1 MGASSGHRCRDTIE
15 RQAAPGE
22 ENDHDEPKP
31 KKMRVD
37 DSQLDDEGSS
47 PAAQDVQ
54 DTQNTQDIQNA
65 KNTQDTQIAKNTQD
79 TQIAQN
85 AKNAQD
91 AQDNDTLAKSAQN
104 VPVSKTALD
113 DAFNVE
119 FPEDFFPPE
128 PQLPELTEANLAAAT
143 GVAAPFPSA
152 TESHASVDVSS
163 DTLLSAGSP
172 DLCEALQQFFDR
184 RLATETW
191 LNSTSMLPEPSW
203 SRILLD
209 RLPLH
214 TTPTTLQVII
224 ETGVS
229 GHLAEDSLLNA
240 DSPARTQIRD
250 TMKMLT
256 RVLAL
261 AMGVGSHWVAADL
274 LPDVAQRV
282 AEPAGGGTE
291 AAWLVSRDWA
301 ENSLVALERELEE
314 VIMLEVRRI
323 EVEREELGT
332 FENWAHNL
340 GLLGWED
347 DGVLSEVVS
356 KTS

>member
-1 MGASSGHRCRDTIE
+1 MAATSGHRCRDTLE
-15 RQAAPGE
+15 NQAAPGE
-22 ENDHDEPKP
+22 ENDQDEPKP
-31 KKMRVD
+31 KKMRVG
-37 DSQLDDEGSS
+37 DSQLDNEGSS
-47 PAAQDVQ
+47 PAAQD
-54 DTQNTQDIQNA
+54 TQD
-65 KNTQDTQIAKNTQD
+65 
-79 TQIAQN
+79 
-85 AKNAQD
+85 AQD
-91 AQDNDTLAKSAQN
+91 AQDAQDKDTLAKSAQN
-104 VPVSKTALD
+104 VPVSETTPDNAL
-113 DAFNVE
+113 NVE

-128 PQLPELTEANLAAAT
+128 SQLPELTEANLAAAT
-143 GVAAPFPSA
+143 GVSAPGPSA
-152 TESHASVDVSS
+152 TESRISVEVSS

-191 LNSTSMLPEPSW
+191 LNSTSMLAEPSW

-214 TTPTTLQVII
+214 TTPTTLQIII

-229 GHLAEDSLLNA
+229 VHLAEESLLNT
-240 DSPARTQIRD
+240 DSPARTQIRN
-250 TMKMLT
+250 TIKMLT
-256 RVLAL
+256 RALAL

-301 ENSLVALERELEE
+301 ENSLMALERELEE
-314 VIMLEVRRI
+314 VILLEVRRI
-323 EVEREELGT
+323 EAEREELGT
-332 FENWAHNL
+332 VENWAHHL